1 MNAIFYS
8 IEFSLQDI
16 GIIDFIEGWD
26 VDGRIYCKVQR
37 VPESVV
43 RGIQFDL
50 VNNNFYLL
58 LAGGTGVGPNSVGM
72 HSNEG
77 TSHARILLTEPQI
90 VDVETAKNPLKLTHG
105 ALMIIAWIGLTSI
118 GIVVARYF
126 KKSWPDSKLCGKDLW
141 FIWHMLCMS
150 LTFVLTIAG
159 FITIFVYRGEWRTSA
174 HAIIGCVVLAFTVIQ
189 PIGALF
195 R

>member
-1 MNAIFYS
+1 M
-8 IEFSLQDI
+8 
-16 GIIDFIEGWD
+16 
-26 VDGRIYCKVQR
+26 DGRIYCKVQR
-37 VPESVV
+37 IPESVV
-43 RGIQFDL
+43 SGVPFDL

-58 LAGGTGVGPNSVGM
+58 LAGGTAVGPNSVGM

-77 TSHARILLTEPQI
+77 TSHARILLTVPQI

-105 ALMIIAWIGLTSI
+105 ALMIIAWIGLSSI

-126 KKSWPDSKLCGKDLW
+126 KKSWPDTKLCGKDPW
-141 FIWHMLCMS
+141 FIWHMLCMV
-150 LTFVLTIAG
+150 LTFILTIAG
-159 FITIFVYRGEWRTSA
+159 FIIIFVYRGEWRTSA
-174 HAIIGCVVLAFTVIQ
+174 HAIMGCFVLAFTVIQ